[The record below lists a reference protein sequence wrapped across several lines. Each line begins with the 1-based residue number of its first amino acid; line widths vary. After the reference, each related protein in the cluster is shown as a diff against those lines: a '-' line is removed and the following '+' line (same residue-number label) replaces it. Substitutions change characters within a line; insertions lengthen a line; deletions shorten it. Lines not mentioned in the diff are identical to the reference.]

1 MIDAMA
7 GGALPVSAALFYTVV
22 VNALSG
28 KITTIDC
35 RLTKAG
41 EAGTASP
48 ALVR

>member
-35 RLTKAG
+35 LG
-41 EAGTASP
+41 PVEMDIQ
-48 ALVR
+48 LH